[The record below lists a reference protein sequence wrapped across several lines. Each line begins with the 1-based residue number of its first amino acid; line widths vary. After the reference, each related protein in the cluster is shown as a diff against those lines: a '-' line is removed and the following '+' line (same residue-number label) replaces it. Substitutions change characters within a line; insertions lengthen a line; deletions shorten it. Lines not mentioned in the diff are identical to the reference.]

1 MGFLKLFRKSK
12 VEKEVEK
19 RKIEFKEIEKFIE
32 EETKEKKLKLEEN
45 VKQFRK
51 NFISY
56 FKILAKDFDELA
68 HSNFERLIL
77 EDRRDLS
84 NIIETSRR
92 NYCNKSRDLISKL
105 IWYLEKESSAIEIEA
120 AILKT
125 FNRLNSFSREMEILT
140 IPFKKQIKKI
150 SNDLKIIKN
159 EIESFENFLNSDY
172 KILEKEKKAK
182 EIIEKIK
189 KIRSEKRKKEIEK
202 IEIEKEIKKLKDLI
216 KTLKVVVDKARN
228 SEEFKVLKSLK
239 DEKLNLELEK
249 KEIILM
255 VDNLIS
261 SVSRQ
266 VRIYLH
272 KNKVDK
278 LEKARVISILENPE
292 RIFKGDLH
300 IFEKILG
307 NTGKNIEKIEKD
319 KKKRNKFLLLEKKI
333 GNELG
338 KGIIRYRNILKRI
351 EELERK
357 IKMLEAK
364 VDTKKQEEEIKKI
377 EDKIE
382 QLEKAKD
389 EIEKDLNYDEN
400 ELLIELEELILE
412 ILGKKI
418 KINYA

>member
-105 IWYLEKESSAIEIEA
+105 IWYLEKESLAIEIEA

-159 EIESFENFLNSDY
+159 EIENFENFLNSDY